1 MRHTAYNVLRAL
13 TELEHQVDVIDP
25 LNRQNFLLG
34 KSSFGE
40 QIRLDAGRAVAAD
53 PRQKIFR
60 HEFDRTG
67 AKSADSEVA
76 IASENRLRMVTHAHT
91 NALQRH
97 FDGFPLVRCVR
108 RCGTADTT
116 TYDTCCSVTISA
128 AQARIAEN
136 FVVPKIR

>member
-1 MRHTAYNVLRAL
+1 MHHTTYNALRAL
-13 TELEHQVDVIDP
+13 TELEHQVDVIHP

-34 KSSFGE
+34 KSLFGK

-67 AKSADSEVA
+67 DKSADSEVA

-97 FDGFPLVRCVR
+97 FDGFPLVTCDWRWS
-108 RCGTADTT
+108 TADTT
-116 TYDTCCSVTISA
+116 TYDTCCAIIVSA
-128 AQARIAEN
+128 VQARIAEN